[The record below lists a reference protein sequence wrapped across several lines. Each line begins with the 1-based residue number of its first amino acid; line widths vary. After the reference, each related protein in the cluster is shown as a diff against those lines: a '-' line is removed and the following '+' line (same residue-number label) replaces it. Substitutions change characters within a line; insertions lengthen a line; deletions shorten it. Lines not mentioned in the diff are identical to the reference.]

1 MQNKRMLMSIGG
13 IISIILILGLSSIFN
28 KEPKSDFMENI
39 INQMK
44 SSTSLEI
51 YELDTSIK
59 EEKYSLKSTIKKKE
73 EINKFR
79 NIITSGFILDEETK
93 QVITPRYKLVFLD
106 NKSKQILEITFFP
119 SLKVKIDNTIYE
131 ISNIDFETLED
142 IIKNS

>member
-1 MQNKRMLMSIGG
+1 
-13 IISIILILGLSSIFN
+13 
-28 KEPKSDFMENI
+28 MENI